1 MEVSVQERIA
11 IFAATT
17 ANGFVFAN
25 DLVEA
30 ALNALE
36 LFLAER
42 WFLKT
47 GQPG

>member
-1 MEVSVQERIA
+1 MEVSVQERIG
-11 IFAATT
+11 IFVATA

-36 LFLAER
+36 LLLAVM
-42 WFLKT
+42 
-47 GQPG
+47 P